1 MTRPVVGRYQCFGAK
16 SSLNFQGW
24 SNIDLQ
30 LNFYSLKM
38 EAPSSSETVVP
49 IIGIPE
55 NTVARTVNLAKL

>member
-1 MTRPVVGRYQCFGAK
+1 MTLPVVGRYLCFGAK
-16 SSLNFQGW
+16 CCLHFQDS

-49 IIGIPE
+49 TIDIPE
-55 NTVARTVNLAKL
+55 DTVARTVNLTKL

>member
-1 MTRPVVGRYQCFGAK
+1 MTLPVVGRYQCFGTK
-16 SSLNFQGW
+16 CCLHFQNW

-55 NTVARTVNLAKL
+55 DTVARTVNLAKL